1 MSEKDELIET
11 ITEIVR
17 EECIATGR
25 GEDGRDSGEL
35 RDDLR
40 DLIDAAVAPLVEALE
55 DCIGMLQSFTGS
67 RYDEEGAVAAQISD
81 AEQALAPWRK

>member
-1 MSEKDELIET
+1 MSEAARELAN
-11 ITEIVR
+11 EILR
-17 EECIATGR
+17 HRYGEEAIAQ
-25 GEDGRDSGEL
+25 
-35 RDDLR
+35 
-40 DLIDAAVAPLVEALE
+40 IDASVAPLVEALE

>member
-40 DLIDAAVAPLVEALE
+40 DLIDAAVAPLVN
-55 DCIGMLQSFTGS
+55 ILQ
-67 RYDEEGAVAAQISD
+67 DIADAVENSDRSLLDRAIAQIP
-81 AEQALAPWRK
+81 QHLAAWRK